1 MNKFPHDSYSHPEY
15 YNRPNRRF
23 HILGVVVPAVLI
35 TVAAGA
41 VIFAATGNADS
52 HPAVI
57 IPCSPQLC
65 PRPTSS
71 SATTG
76 AKKAGQALKQ
86 SATKIATQGS
96 EANDSDTATSAAD
109 STASVT
115 PVPGNTLVAS
125 ITASPTSLKSL
136 APSPDPSDVP
146 SPTQSA
152 AASPSSSA
160 PPSPNPSPNPS
171 VAPSPGSSASPASS
185 ANNSLSVPVSS
196 A

>member
-15 YNRPNRRF
+15 YDRPNRRF

-35 TVAAGA
+35 MVAAGA

-57 IPCSPQLC
+57 IPCSSQLC
-65 PRPTSS
+65 PRPSSS

-76 AKKAGQALKQ
+76 TKKAGQALKQ
-86 SATKIATQGS
+86 SATKIGAQGS
-96 EANDSDTATSAAD
+96 AANDGNTATSAAD

-115 PVPGNTLVAS
+115 PVPGSTLAAS
-125 ITASPTSLKSL
+125 IKASPTSHKSV

-146 SPTQSA
+146 SPSQSA
-152 AASPSSSA
+152 AASPSSPA
-160 PPSPNPSPNPS
+160 PPSPNPSPNQS
-171 VAPSPGSSASPASS
+171 VAPSSGPSASPASS
-185 ANNSLSVPVSS
+185 VSRSLSVPASS